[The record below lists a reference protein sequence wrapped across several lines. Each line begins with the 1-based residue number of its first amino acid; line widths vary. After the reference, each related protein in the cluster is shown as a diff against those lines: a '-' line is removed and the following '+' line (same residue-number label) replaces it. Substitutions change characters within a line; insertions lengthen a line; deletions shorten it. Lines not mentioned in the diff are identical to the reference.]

1 MKKQLLVLT
10 TLLVLG
16 GCSFSGNKT
25 AKSSLSVSSSTSEV
39 KHHSTGSDSSH
50 TSYSNSTTSQRA
62 TTSSSSS
69 VTNQATNVS
78 RVTLMN
84 QQLMRSLGQVPLPQT
99 DGLENGSNRLNVYYQ
114 GDSNN
119 FTINY
124 SVGSRAKKF
133 NDATL
138 KQENPYAVYTKKTY
152 ESETTARQ
160 QIGYRSATE
169 FKGLPTVDLGDELT
183 GTIDAGA
190 GQQYLSWYE
199 GNWFL
204 TVHATTVNQGDP
216 QSLAKEVVSFL
227 AKNSLPA
234 PENYGRVS
242 FQTAIV
248 ERQREQL
255 IIWQKG
261 NAVYQLQTHT
271 PQTALK
277 MAVSIK

>member
-1 MKKQLLVLT
+1 MVLT

-16 GCSFSGNKT
+16 GCSFSRNKT

-124 SVGSRAKKF
+124 SVGSRAKK
-133 NDATL
+133 
-138 KQENPYAVYTKKTY
+138 
-152 ESETTARQ
+152 
-160 QIGYRSATE
+160 I
-169 FKGLPTVDLGDELT
+169 
-183 GTIDAGA
+183 
-190 GQQYLSWYE
+190 
-199 GNWFL
+199 
-204 TVHATTVNQGDP
+204 
-216 QSLAKEVVSFL
+216 
-227 AKNSLPA
+227 
-234 PENYGRVS
+234 
-242 FQTAIV
+242 
-248 ERQREQL
+248 
-255 IIWQKG
+255 
-261 NAVYQLQTHT
+261 
-271 PQTALK
+271 
-277 MAVSIK
+277 